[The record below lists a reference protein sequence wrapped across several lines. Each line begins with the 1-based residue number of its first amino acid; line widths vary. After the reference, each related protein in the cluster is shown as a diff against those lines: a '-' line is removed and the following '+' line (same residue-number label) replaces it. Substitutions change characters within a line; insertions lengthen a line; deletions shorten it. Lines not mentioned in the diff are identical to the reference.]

1 MRLESEWRQLVTDI
15 RNGYISESLQ
25 IDAEI
30 RRKLNSQLS
39 PDPER
44 ADELEVHNSVCVS
57 VVFYYSDGYVP
68 NKDLC
73 VMACPYGGDYFPLRT
88 HSS

>member
-44 ADELEVHNSVCVS
+44 ADELEVHNCVCVS
-57 VVFYYSDGYVP
+57 AVFYRSDG
-68 NKDLC
+68 
-73 VMACPYGGDYFPLRT
+73 
-88 HSS
+88 

>member
-44 ADELEVHNSVCVS
+44 ADELEVHNSVCMS
-57 VVFYYSDGYVP
+57 VVIYYSSDSYVPP
-68 NKDLC
+68 NKDLH
-73 VMACPYGGDYFPLRT
+73 VMA
-88 HSS
+88 